1 MNINQTE
8 DTTRQQKSD
17 PTKSLD
23 VDVKIYPTPAHENTR
38 RLATA
43 SVTLGG
49 CFAIRGIAV
58 MDSEKG
64 AFVSMP
70 QRKDSRGDYH
80 DICFPVTSAM
90 RETLH
95 TAVLNEYQK
104 TVDRTFNRA
113 GQSMEKRASVL
124 ENLNRKQA
132 ETQKPQAARD
142 AKPVDKGAR

>member
-1 MNINQTE
+1 MNKNQTA

-17 PTKSLD
+17 PAKSLD
-23 VDVKIYPTPAHENTR
+23 VNVKIYPTPAQENTK

-58 MDSEKG
+58 LDSEKG

-70 QRKDSRGDYH
+70 QRKDAKGEYH

-90 RETLH
+90 REALH

-104 TVDRTFNRA
+104 TVDRAFTRA

-124 ENLNRKQA
+124 ENLNRKRT
-132 ETQKPQAARD
+132 ETPKSQVARD
-142 AKPVDKGAR
+142 AKTVDKEAR